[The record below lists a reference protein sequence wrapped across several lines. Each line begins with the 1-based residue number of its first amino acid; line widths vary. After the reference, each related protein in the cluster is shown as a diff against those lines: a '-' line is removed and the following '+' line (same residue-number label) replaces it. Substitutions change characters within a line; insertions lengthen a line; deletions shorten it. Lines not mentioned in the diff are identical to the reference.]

1 MIYAYGITMQ
11 GTYHVKNNIVCQ
23 DVNEIVKCGDDMVIA
38 AVADGLGSK
47 IIPMSRQISR

>member
-23 DVNEIVKCGDDMVIA
+23 DANEIVKCGDDWSLRQLLTVLE
-38 AVADGLGSK
+38 VK
-47 IIPMSRQISR
+47 IIPMSRQISP